1 MKRVKILIISTIV
14 VIICLFNINVQAETE
29 ILYGDANGDGIVNI
43 RDITMI
49 QSYLENI
56 EEMDYNAQTRADV
69 DKDKKISLN
78 DVKLIQK
85 KEDGVI
91 TDLPVMMGDVNNDG
105 IVDDLDA
112 TEIQKY
118 ISEMVSL
125 DPKQLA
131 IADVDCN
138 DYVDI
143 IDTNII
149 REYIKGNSKTLPLIE
164 GKEIIEPDE
173 SEAEADPTVPSA
185 DEPTN
190 TQSKDKE
197 EVVNVGD
204 TLATIPIIIS
214 VISIALIAVGG
225 TITSIIIFKK
235 QDNKM

>member
-1 MKRVKILIISTIV
+1 
-14 VIICLFNINVQAETE
+14 
-29 ILYGDANGDGIVNI
+29 
-43 RDITMI
+43 MI

-118 ISEMVSL
+118 ISSTVSL
-125 DPKQLA
+125 DLKQLA

-143 IDTNII
+143 IDANII
-149 REYIKGNSKTLPLIE
+149 REYIDGKYKTLPLIE

-173 SEAEADPTVPSA
+173 SEA

-225 TITSIIIFKK
+225 TITSIVIFKK